1 MPIAVAY
8 RLAQDWAKWFKRAL
22 FIVQVTPTHYRI
34 ATTVS
39 AKDRVIA
46 RFEAA

>member
-8 RLAQDWAKWFKRAL
+8 RLAQDWAKWLKRAF
-22 FIVQVTPTHYRI
+22 FIIQVTPTHYRV

-39 AKDRVIA
+39 ARDHVIA